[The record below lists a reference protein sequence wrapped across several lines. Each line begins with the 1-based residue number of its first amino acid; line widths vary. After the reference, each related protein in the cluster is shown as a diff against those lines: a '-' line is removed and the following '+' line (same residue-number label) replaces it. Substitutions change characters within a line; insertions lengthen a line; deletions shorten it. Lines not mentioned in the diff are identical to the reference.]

1 MQEAACAP
9 SGANGEMSPVVRLR
23 KARLRKARLRK
34 ARLRKAHQDPIRPIV
49 AHVAKLCQEEISI
62 RQRRPGDLAWVQ
74 RTSTSKA
81 FVPTERVAG

>member
-9 SGANGEMSPVVRLR
+9 SGANGEMSPVV
-23 KARLRKARLRK
+23 RLRKARLRK